1 MDEYANGVE
10 TAIHLEQ
17 RLRDEGV
24 VYPLFEGNGFVVV
37 GDGRVFV
44 VREPNPNSPDGFVF
58 KEVDRD
64 DVELFR
70 IEQGRPSQSRYVDG
84 ERAEWSGTLTHVKLW
99 LPSDAVDCVVDAD
112 PRAVA
117 SAFVTFVLDDDVAAD
132 GDAGHEPPPDE
143 AGDHADEER
152 DGTGT

>member
-1 MDEYANGVE
+1 MDEHANGIE
-10 TAIHLEQ
+10 TALHLEG

-24 VYPLFEGNGFVVV
+24 LYPLFEGNGFLVV
-37 GDGRVFV
+37 GDRRVFV
-44 VREPNPNSPDGFVF
+44 VREPNPNSADGFTF
-58 KEVDRD
+58 KQVDRD

-70 IEQGRPSQSRYVDG
+70 IEQGRPAQSRYVDG

-117 SAFVTFVLDDDVAAD
+117 SAFVTLSLDDATATGRDD
-132 GDAGHEPPPDE
+132 TPGPDT
-143 AGDHADEER
+143 DEEHPA
-152 DGTGT
+152 GG

>member
-1 MDEYANGVE
+1 VDEHGNGVE

-37 GDGRVFV
+37 GDRRVFV
-44 VREPNPNSPDGFVF
+44 VREPTPDSPDGFVF
-58 KEVDRD
+58 KEVARG
-64 DVELFR
+64 DVDLFR
-70 IEQGRPSQSRYVDG
+70 IEEGRPAQSRYVDG
-84 ERAEWSGTLTHVKLW
+84 DRAEYDGTLTHLKLW

-117 SAFVTFVLDDDVAAD
+117 SAFVTLVLDD
-132 GDAGHEPPPDE
+132 PT
-143 AGDHADEER
+143 EE
-152 DGTGT
+152 